1 MVKACT
7 LYKCLLDIF
16 FNKEHYIEIHM
27 LLKQKFTFLETLILF
42 LLIKDNFTK
51 ILGKFDSRKNKYRL
65 SDKWTLKKKIKFPC
79 GKIWYFLEKIIFE
92 KNRVLLRIIFWWQF

>member
-1 MVKACT
+1 
-7 LYKCLLDIF
+7 
-16 FNKEHYIEIHM
+16 M

-65 SDKWTLKKKIKFPC
+65 SDK
-79 GKIWYFLEKIIFE
+79 
-92 KNRVLLRIIFWWQF
+92 